1 MADKPGQSYEPPYFA
16 WALPSIIAELAD
28 RAGIPYDRIN
38 LDLLEGYVEG
48 FSTNN
53 SQSAAAAIEA
63 LAAIYQFDH
72 ANFDGALNY
81 VPRGAESVA
90 DISQGQLVEDRQA
103 NIETSR
109 RDPISVPRTAN
120 LTYFDTEGGL
130 TADKQTSDR
139 TFDGRSKAS
148 NTVETTVIM
157 RADDAARAI
166 VISHKVSIEEQRGDV
181 TFTLP
186 DSHLELTVS
195 DCIRLEGV
203 GRLRI
208 TDENLDEGVQKYVG
222 TYDRRT
228 AYTSSIQGLP
238 IDTPT
243 TPPSLVVG
251 GTRIE
256 FLDIPPLS
264 STDDVLGY
272 YMAVASLNDNWN
284 GAVIELS
291 RDGGQTWVASDSTRS
306 NSVMGRILDPLP
318 AAPVW
323 YPDETHVVR
332 VELLRANMSLVDAT
346 FSEVLSRANLAVIGD
361 ELINFMEA
369 TQVSGTVWE
378 LRGLLRGRKHT
389 PIPAE
394 HPADTRFV
402 LIREAILDFMPAEL
416 FDLNRTLTF
425 RATSIGAETA
435 SQTISVPFIG
445 WTQREAA
452 AAYVDARRVGG
463 SIEVSWQGVGR
474 MGGGSSVGMG
484 QFFAGYD
491 VWINNSLQP
500 RTMQTSGTYP
510 DPGGPVTV
518 YIYQMNSITGHGPVA
533 IGVVS

>member
-1 MADKPGQSYEPPYFA
+1 MSRPGLSYEPPIFA
-16 WALPSIIAELAD
+16 WNVGSIIQELAE

-38 LDLLEGYVEG
+38 TDILEGYVEG

-72 ANFDGALNY
+72 ANFDGILNY
-81 VPRGAESVA
+81 VPRGAASVA
-90 DISQGQLVEDRQA
+90 DIAQDELVDERG
-103 NIETSR
+103 NTVETSR

-120 LTYFDTEGGL
+120 MVYYDTDGDL

-139 TFDGRSKAS
+139 TFDGRSKANS
-148 NTVETTVIM
+148 TTETTVIM
-157 RADDAARAI
+157 RANDAARAI

-186 DSHLELTVS
+186 DSHLDLTVS
-195 DCIRLEGV
+195 DCVRLEGI
-203 GRLRI
+203 GRVRI
-208 TDENLDEGVQKYVG
+208 TDENLDEGVQKYVAA
-222 TYDRRT
+222 YDRRS
-228 AYTSSIQGLP
+228 AYTSNIQGLP
-238 IDTPT
+238 ITPPV

-251 GTRIE
+251 ETRIE

-264 STDDVLGY
+264 SSDDVLGY
-272 YMAVASLNDNWN
+272 YMAVASLNDNWT
-284 GAVIELS
+284 GAVIEFS

-323 YPDETHVVR
+323 YPDETRVVR
-332 VELLRANMSLVDAT
+332 VELLRSNMSLVDAT
-346 FSEVLSRANLAVIGD
+346 FRDVLSRANLAVIGD
-361 ELINFMEA
+361 ELINFMDA
-369 TQVSGTVWE
+369 TQVTDTVWE

-394 HPADTRFV
+394 HPVGTRFV
-402 LIREAILDFMPAEL
+402 LVREAILDFMPAEL

-425 RATSIGAETA
+425 RATSIGAEAA
-435 SQTISVPFIG
+435 SQTISVPFVG
-445 WTQREAA
+445 RTQREAA

-463 SIEVSWQGVGR
+463 SIQVSWQGVGR
-474 MGGGSSVGMG
+474 LGGGSSVGMG
-484 QFFAGYD
+484 QFFAGYE
-491 VWINNSLQP
+491 VWINSTLQP
-500 RTMQTSGTYP
+500 RTLQTGGTYP

-518 YIYQMNSITGHGPVA
+518 YIYQVNSITGRGPVA
-533 IGVVS
+533 IGVVN